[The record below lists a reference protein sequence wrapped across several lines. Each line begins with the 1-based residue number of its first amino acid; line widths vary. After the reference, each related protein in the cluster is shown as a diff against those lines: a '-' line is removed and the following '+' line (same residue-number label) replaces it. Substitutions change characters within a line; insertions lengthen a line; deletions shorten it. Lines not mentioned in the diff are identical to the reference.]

1 MPPALSTDLSLL
13 STKKIPPA
21 ERLIFALDV
30 PDHDGARALI
40 ARLGDQVQFYKLGLE
55 LLMAGD
61 YFALVDELVGA
72 GKRVFLDL
80 KFFDIPA
87 TVSAAVRQLRGR
99 GASFVTVHGN
109 QAILEAACA
118 ERGEL
123 KVLAVTALTSLDRDD
138 LVDLG
143 FPEGVDVEDLV
154 LSRARRALACGC
166 DGVISSGLEAR
177 RLREEL
183 GERLLVVTPG
193 IRPVDNR
200 REDEQK
206 RVMTPRQ
213 AFLAGAD
220 HIVVGRP
227 IRDADD
233 PAAVA
238 GAIQDEIA
246 ALFCQV

>member
-1 MPPALSTDLSLL
+1 MSTDLSLL

-30 PDHDGARALI
+30 PDLDAARALI
-40 ARLGDQVQFYKLGLE
+40 ARLGDQVRFYKLGLE

-143 FPEGVDVEDLV
+143 FPEGVEVEDLV

>member
-1 MPPALSTDLSLL
+1 MSTDLSLL

-30 PDHDGARALI
+30 PDLDAARALI
-40 ARLGDQVQFYKLGLE
+40 ARLGDQVRFYKLGLE

-193 IRPVDNR
+193 IRPFDNR

>member
-1 MPPALSTDLSLL
+1 MSTDLSLL

-30 PDHDGARALI
+30 PDLDAARALI
-40 ARLGDQVQFYKLGLE
+40 ARLGDQVRFYKLGLE

-183 GERLLVVTPG
+183 GTRLLVVTPG

-227 IRDADD
+227 IRDAEN
-233 PAAVA
+233 PRAAA
-238 GAIQDEIA
+238 EAMQTSIA
-246 ALFCQV
+246 EQFA

>member
-30 PDHDGARALI
+30 PDLDAARALI
-40 ARLGDQVQFYKLGLE
+40 ARLGDQVRFYKLGLE

-213 AFLAGAD
+213 ACLAGAD
-220 HIVVGRP
+220 HRVVGRP